1 MRLRTFLARRWFV
14 LALAGG
20 GAAALGRP
28 DWFAWTAGIDPRL
41 VVAAALFLMAW
52 TLPTRSLARVLAH
65 PGPALWAVVISYAF
79 LPAAAWLA
87 GSVLPDDFR
96 IGLLLIASVPCTL
109 ASCVLWARRAGGDEA
124 VALLVVLGTT
134 ATSWLFTPAWV
145 VLTTGAAVAVDTP
158 GMMRDLL
165 LTLVLPVGLGQGCRA
180 AGPLVR
186 AATRGKDALGA
197 LAQLLVLV
205 VLLKAAAHVGQ
216 RLAEGTAAAAGAW
229 VPLVAALCVGLH
241 LAALACGLW
250 GGHWLGFDRPSRVGI
265 AFACSQKTLPVALLL
280 FERYF
285 QAAYP
290 LAVLPLAFYHF
301 GQLLVDTFIAD
312 ALAPRPAPS
321 TDRPDAEEAG
331 ALVG

>member
-20 GAAALGRP
+20 GGAALARP
-28 DWFAWTAGIDPRL
+28 GWFAWTDGLDPRL

-52 TLPTRSLARVLAH
+52 TLPTRSLARVLAR
-65 PGPALWAVVISYAF
+65 PWPALWAVAISYAF

-109 ASCVLWARRAGGDEA
+109 ASCVLWARRANGDEA
-124 VALLVVLGTT
+124 IALLVVLGTT
-134 ATSWLFTPAWV
+134 ATGWLVTPAWLA
-145 VLTTGAAVAVDTP
+145 LTTGSAVALDTP

-180 AGPLVR
+180 FGPLMR

-197 LAQLLVLV
+197 LAQVLVLI
-205 VLLKAAAHVGQ
+205 VLLKAAANVGQ
-216 RLAEGTAAAAGAW
+216 RLAEGTVAAAGAW
-229 VPLVAALCVGLH
+229 VPLVAVFCVGLH
-241 LAALACGLW
+241 LAALALGLW
-250 GGHWLGFDRPSRVGI
+250 GGRWLGFDWPSRVGI

-290 LAVLPLAFYHF
+290 LAVLPLALYHF

-312 ALAPRPAPS
+312 ALAPRTAPAP
-321 TDRPDAEEAG
+321 TRTRLEEQ
-331 ALVG
+331 VR